1 MSLAS
6 LEQTVEALQ
15 ALPRDAQITNL
26 IALAGGLAKLAPDS
40 TQHWDVRDVRQDL
53 ECADTVGLYVRRDQA
68 NVRLAAEVGQEVT
81 TLTKALTALMVQHLD
96 GETPTA
102 IASVTANQLSKIVP
116 ESLLRQRQNTVNYA
130 VQRLQDAVRSLELVG
145 TGNESRAASIM

>member
-6 LEQTVEALQ
+6 LEHRIEELQ

-26 IALAGGLAKLAPDS
+26 IALASDLKQLAPNAGE
-40 TQHWDVRDVRQDL
+40 TWDVRDVRQDL
-53 ECADTVGLYVRRDQA
+53 ECADTVGLYVRRDS
-68 NVRLAAEVGQEVT
+68 NGVRLAAEVGAEVT

-102 IASVTANQLSKIVP
+102 IASVTASQLSGIVP

-130 VQRLQDAVRSLELVG
+130 VQRLQDAVRSLEPIG
-145 TGNESRAASIM
+145 TGNESRGTRIL

>member
-26 IALAGGLAKLAPDS
+26 IALAGSLETLAPDAS
-40 TQHWDVRDVRQDL
+40 QHWEVRDVRQDL
-53 ECADTVGLYVRRDQA
+53 ECADTVGLYVRRDSDG
-68 NVRLAAEVGQEVT
+68 VRLAAEVGQEVT

-96 GETPTA
+96 GETLTA

-116 ESLLRQRQNTVNYA
+116 ASLLRQRQNTVNYA
-130 VQRLQDAVRSLELVG
+130 VQRLQDAVRLLEPVSA
-145 TGNESRAASIM
+145 GNEFSSSRIV

>member
-6 LEQTVEALQ
+6 LEQTVEELQ

-26 IALAGGLAKLAPDS
+26 IKLAGGLANFAPDS
-40 TQHWDVRDVRQDL
+40 SQRWEVEDVRQDL
-53 ECADTVGLYVRRDQA
+53 ECADTVGLYVRRSA
-68 NVRLAAEVGQEVT
+68 TGVRLAAEVGSEVT

-102 IASVTANQLSKIVP
+102 IASVTPSQLSGIVP

-130 VQRLQDAVRSLELVG
+130 LQRLQDAVGKLEPVG
-145 TGNESRAASIM
+145 AGNESRVTRIL

>member
-6 LEQTVEALQ
+6 LEHRIEELQ
-15 ALPRDAQITNL
+15 ALPRDAQISNL

-40 TQHWDVRDVRQDL
+40 SQHWDVRDVRQDL
-53 ECADTVGLYVRRDQA
+53 ECADTVGLYVRRDSDG
-68 NVRLAAEVGQEVT
+68 VRLAAEVGQEVT

-102 IASVTANQLSKIVP
+102 IASVTASQLSGIVP
-116 ESLLRQRQNTVNYA
+116 ASLLRQRQNTVNYA
-130 VQRLQDAVRSLELVG
+130 VQRLQDAVRSLEAVSV
-145 TGNESRAASIM
+145 GNESPATRIL

>member
-6 LEQTVEALQ
+6 LEQTVQTLQ

-26 IALAGGLAKLAPDS
+26 ITLAGGLSKLAPDS

-53 ECADTVGLYVRRDQA
+53 ECADTVGLYVRRDSDG
-68 NVRLAAEVGQEVT
+68 VRLAAEVGQEVT

-130 VQRLQDAVRSLELVG
+130 VQRLQDAVRSLEPVI
-145 TGNESRAASIM
+145 TGNESRATRIL

>member
-6 LEQTVEALQ
+6 LEHRIEELQ

-26 IALAGGLAKLAPDS
+26 IALAGDLKQLAPDS
-40 TQHWDVRDVRQDL
+40 TQRWEVEDVRQDL
-53 ECADTVGLYVRRDQA
+53 ECADTVGLFVRRDQA

-130 VQRLQDAVRSLELVG
+130 VQRLQDAVGKLESVG
-145 TGNESRAASIM
+145 VKERI

>member
-6 LEQTVEALQ
+6 LEHRIEELQ

-26 IALAGGLAKLAPDS
+26 IQLAGGLAKLAPDAS
-40 TQHWDVRDVRQDL
+40 QRWDVRDVRQDL
-53 ECADTVGLYVRRDQA
+53 ECADTVGLYVRRDQHG
-68 NVRLAAEVGQEVT
+68 VRLAAEVGQEVT

-102 IASVTANQLSKIVP
+102 IASVTARRLSGIVP

-130 VQRLQDAVRSLELVG
+130 VQRLQDAVRSLEPVG
-145 TGNESRAASIM
+145 VGNESRVTRIV

>member
-6 LEQTVEALQ
+6 LEHRIEELQ

-26 IALAGGLAKLAPDS
+26 IALAGGLAKLAPDAS
-40 TQHWDVRDVRQDL
+40 QRWDVHDVRQDL
-53 ECADTVGLYVRRDQA
+53 ECADTVGLFVRRDQA

-130 VQRLQDAVRSLELVG
+130 VQRLQDAVGKLESVG
-145 TGNESRAASIM
+145 VKERI

>member
-6 LEQTVEALQ
+6 LEHRIEELQ
-15 ALPRDAQITNL
+15 ALPRDAQISNL

-40 TQHWDVRDVRQDL
+40 SQHWDVRDVRQDL
-53 ECADTVGLYVRRDQA
+53 ECADTVGLYVRRDS
-68 NVRLAAEVGQEVT
+68 NGVRLAAEVGQEVT

-102 IASVTANQLSKIVP
+102 IASVTASQLSGIVP
-116 ESLLRQRQNTVNYA
+116 ASLLRQRQNTVNYA
-130 VQRLQDAVRSLELVG
+130 VQRLQDAVRSLEPVSV
-145 TGNESRAASIM
+145 GNESPATRIL